1 MNILAIAPATKCGW
15 AVSNQ
20 IYGCW
25 DLSVR
30 RDESN
35 GMKLLRLRALLEK
48 THNELDL
55 QLVVYE
61 RPAGLHANSIIH
73 QAKLIAIIETFCEE
87 RNIQYRA
94 YSASEIKKFATG
106 KGNAKKEQMILFAKE
121 KLDYSGDND
130 NEADAL
136 WLLNLVKKDLNI

>member
-1 MNILAIAPATKCGW
+1 MNILAIDPATKCGW

-61 RPAGLHANSIIH
+61 RPNSIIH